1 MGTLI
6 MLICKFVLGLDSMG
20 GDYQTI
26 ALTASIDTLAVI
38 AFLGWRKG
46 CQTA

>member
-6 MLICKFVLGLDSMG
+6 MLVCRFVLGFDSMG

-26 ALTASIDTLAVI
+26 AMTASLDTI
-38 AFLGWRKG
+38 ALIGLWHLRKLT
-46 CQTA
+46 TA